1 MSYGPGPTSVGT
13 FFANG
18 NNGNTSLQADA
29 MTIAGTCNCPDPG
42 NPPDGGTP
50 PGQGGGTCGGPQVQY
65 LPQAGIGSSGFSGPM
80 VTADSSRLPVVPPVK
95 PHFPHPPFGPT
106 DPCFYPELILG
117 QSTGK
122 PCGAIP
128 PDAPSGLNNNC
139 VAPSTRIALF
149 PEGCLAA
156 AEVQV
161 GDLLLTHRVDGTLAG
176 ERVTAVRRT
185 MQPRVVLETED
196 GRRLHCS
203 LSHEVMAAD
212 PDLPQGRRIVV
223 SELTLS
229 DRLLL
234 EDGTAVALTAIAR
247 EPDGAVVRISLSGPE
262 HLYLSEGL
270 WSHNKLAI
278 QWPSGIIP

>member
-18 NNGNTSLQADA
+18 NNNTTSLQADA

-42 NPPDGGTP
+42 GGDGG
-50 PGQGGGTCGGPQVQY
+50 GGDGGGGTCGPQFVPLPIFGPSPGPMPPPI
-65 LPQAGIGSSGFSGPM
+65 LPEGGGRGYTWDSMVSIRPNFIGSPI
-80 VTADSSRLPVVPPVK
+80 
-95 PHFPHPPFGPT
+95 
-106 DPCFYPELILG
+106 DPCYHGPIRLFFPADA
-117 QSTGK
+117 GK
-122 PCGAIP
+122 PCGTVP

-156 AEVQV
+156 AEVQA
-161 GDLLLTHRVDGTLAG
+161 GDLLLTRRVDGTLTG
-176 ERVTAVRRT
+176 ERVTAVQT
-185 MQPRVVLETED
+185 TTQPCVVLETED

-212 PDLPQGRRIVV
+212 PDLLQGRRTVV
-223 SELTLS
+223 SALTLN

-234 EDGTAVALTAIAR
+234 EDGTPVALAAIAR

-270 WSHNKLAI
+270 WSHNKIGLS
-278 QWPSGIIP
+278 WPSGIVP